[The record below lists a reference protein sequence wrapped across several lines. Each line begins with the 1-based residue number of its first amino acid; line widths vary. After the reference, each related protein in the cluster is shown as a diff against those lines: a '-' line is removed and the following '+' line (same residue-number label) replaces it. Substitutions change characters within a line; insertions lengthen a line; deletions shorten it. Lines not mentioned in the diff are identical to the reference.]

1 MRILGFCVA
10 IIVLATGAIADGEDG
25 LRASKA
31 VRVCAVCQ
39 SSESQDRNLAHVLKM
54 LERAAADRAEVVCL
68 PEDCVPTDGGPA
80 AQTALN
86 EIAKVAAARSM
97 IVAANLKEKHG
108 DKLFSTTYL
117 IGADGKQIGKYRK
130 SHRLPD
136 EPIALGDQLPVFDTP
151 RGKIGLMI
159 GSDHYWPE
167 VPLVLALQG
176 AEIVLWSHGVEPVPQ
191 SYPLDVIMRVRAFD
205 NHVTL
210 AVANYACALPY
221 LCSNWPAYTG
231 QPLGRACVVDR
242 SGIIEAD
249 TGIKTGVAIA
259 PIDLAGGSDVYRLTF
274 KEDRNLFHYL
284 VDPNVKPL
292 VHRGPKRNIRVT
304 IAQVGFD
311 HGPNPD
317 PNAAFYKVL
326 DDAGSRQPDVILM
339 AEFGF
344 PTDTPEAAKT
354 FAQVAEHA
362 KKFNTYII
370 IGGLRDPDMPY
381 KNGESFSNQRAS
393 WAYIWDRSGNIVGKY
408 RISQYGSSKELPVFK
423 TDFGVIGLM
432 LCGDIYSPEI
442 ARALALQGAEIILC
456 GSQSWGASGQ
466 FNLWMQQAR
475 AIDNAVYMATTHF
488 PMSDVSQRSYVID
501 PYGYPLVAS
510 HYWRDSVVSADV
522 DLDAGGL
529 WFARSNT
536 PGTAGRKGY
545 LAGYFPQTIPEKRT
559 DFRAVLFAGR
569 RPELYRP
576 IVEKTLAGRDFSK
589 ETDKKMSEPR

>member
-1 MRILGFCVA
+1 MRNLSILVA
-10 IIVLATGAIADGEDG
+10 IVVLVVGSSVHGEDG
-25 LRASKA
+25 SRSAKE
-31 VRVCAVCQ
+31 VRICAVCQ
-39 SSESQDRNLAHVLKM
+39 SFEAKDRNLGYVLKM

-68 PEDCVPTDGGPA
+68 PEDCVPTDGDADAQA
-80 AQTALN
+80 ALAA
-86 EIAKVAAARSM
+86 IAKVAAARSM
-97 IVAANLKEKHG
+97 IVAVNLKEREG
-108 DKLFSTTYL
+108 EKLFSTSYL

-130 SHRLPD
+130 SHKLPD
-136 EPIALGDQLPVFDTP
+136 EPISLGNELPVFDT
-151 RGKIGLMI
+151 RVGKIGLMI

-176 AEIVLWSHGVEPVPQ
+176 AEMILWSHGVEPVPQ
-191 SYPLDVIMRVRAFD
+191 SYPLDVVMRVRAFD
-205 NHVTL
+205 NHVAL
-210 AVANYACALPY
+210 AVANYAGQLPY
-221 LCSNWPAYTG
+221 LCSNWPSYTG

-249 TGIKTGVAIA
+249 TGIKPGVAVA
-259 PIDLAGGSDVYRLTF
+259 PIDFARNSDVYRLTF
-274 KEDRNLFHYL
+274 KEDRSLFRYL
-284 VDPNVKPL
+284 VDPNIKPI
-292 VHRGPKRNIRVT
+292 VHRGTKRNIHVT
-304 IAQVGFD
+304 LVQVGFD

-317 PNAAFYKVL
+317 PKADFYKVL
-326 DDAGSRQPDVILM
+326 NDAGSRHPDVILM

-354 FAQVAEHA
+354 FAQVAEIA
-362 KKFNTYII
+362 KKFNSYII
-370 IGGLRDPDMPY
+370 IGGLRAPEMSY
-381 KNGESFSNQRAS
+381 KNEETFSNQRAS

-408 RISQYGSSKELPVFK
+408 RISQYGGSKELPVFK
-423 TDFGVIGLM
+423 TDFGVMGLM

-442 ARALALQGAEIILC
+442 ARALALQGAEMILC

-501 PYGYPLVAS
+501 QYGYPLVAS

-522 DLDAGGL
+522 DLDAGNV
-529 WFARSNT
+529 WFARSKT

-545 LAGYFPQTIPEKRT
+545 LAGYFPRTIPEKRT

-589 ETDKKMSEPR
+589 ETDKRMSEPR